1 MPLSALLRCRDL
13 QQTRAWYEALGF
25 NVSDSA
31 QATLTVSLQGSQL
44 VFTKDDLWGSE
55 PGCSGTFY
63 LSITDLD
70 RYHEQVKGRTTLAW
84 PLQDMP
90 YGSREFGVR
99 DCNGYYLAFSEQH

>member
-13 QQTRAWYEALGF
+13 QETRDWYEAIGF

-31 QATLTVSLQGSQL
+31 QGTLTVTLQGCRL
-44 VFTKDDLWGSE
+44 VFTEGDLWNSE

-63 LSITDLD
+63 LSITDLEH
-70 RYHEQVKGRTTLAW
+70 YHEQVKERVILAW

-99 DCNGYYLAFSEQH
+99 DCNGYYLAFSRQP